1 MDFKNL
7 NPKVNFEKDL
17 DGDDFVASITHQ
29 LFTQIVKEEDEYTM
43 NMIEEYVKN
52 KQHSG
57 ECVAA
62 KIIPEGKLR
71 HIINLVLTRY
81 AAQEH
86 IDLKPADMFPQEQYI
101 EYLRRELMLSQQT
114 IYNLQKQVEMLQKI
128 SGLMSTETNIGGI
141 ESEEI

>member
-29 LFTQIVKEEDEYTM
+29 LFTQIVREEDEYTM

-71 HIINLVLTRY
+71 HIINLGLTRY

-114 IYNLQKQVEMLQKI
+114 IHNLQKQVEMLQKI

>member
-1 MDFKNL
+1 MDFKSI
-7 NPKVNFEKDL
+7 NPKFNFEKSL

-29 LFTQIVKEEDEYTM
+29 LFTQIVKEEDEYTL
-43 NMIEEYVKN
+43 NTIEEYVKN
-52 KQHSG
+52 RQHEG

-71 HIINLVLTRY
+71 HIINLGLTRY

-114 IYNLQKQVEMLQKI
+114 IHNLQKQVEMLQKM

-141 ESEEI
+141 ESE

>member
-1 MDFKNL
+1 MYFKNL

-29 LFTQIVKEEDEYTM
+29 LFTQIVREEDEYTM

-71 HIINLVLTRY
+71 HIINLGLTRY

-86 IDLKPADMFPQEQYI
+86 IDLKPVDMFPQEQYI

-114 IYNLQKQVEMLQKI
+114 IHNLQKQVEMLQKI

>member
-17 DGDDFVASITHQ
+17 NSDDFVASITHQ

-71 HIINLVLTRY
+71 HIINLGLTRY

-114 IYNLQKQVEMLQKI
+114 IHNLQKQVEMLQKI

>member
-7 NPKVNFEKDL
+7 NPNVNFEKDL
-17 DGDDFVASITHQ
+17 NSDDFVASITHQ

-52 KQHSG
+52 KQYSG

-71 HIINLVLTRY
+71 HIINLGLTRY

-114 IYNLQKQVEMLQKI
+114 IYNLQKQVEMLQKMSGMI
-128 SGLMSTETNIGGI
+128 STDTILD
-141 ESEEI
+141 

>member
-7 NPKVNFEKDL
+7 NPKFNFEKSL

-43 NMIEEYVKN
+43 NIIEEYVKN
-52 KQHSG
+52 KQHEG
-57 ECVAA
+57 ECIAA

-71 HIINLVLTRY
+71 HIINLGLTRY

-86 IDLKPADMFPQEQYI
+86 INLKPGDMFPQEQYI
-101 EYLRRELMLSQQT
+101 EYLRRELQLAS
-114 IYNLQKQVEMLQKI
+114 EKI
-128 SGLMSTETNIGGI
+128 SKLQERNEYLAKLSGLISEETNIGGI

>member
-1 MDFKNL
+1 MDFKNI
-7 NPKVNFEKDL
+7 NPKFNFEKSL

-43 NMIEEYVKN
+43 NIIEEYVKN

-71 HIINLVLTRY
+71 HIINLGLTRY

-114 IYNLQKQVEMLQKI
+114 IHNLQQQVEMLQKM

>member
-29 LFTQIVKEEDEYTM
+29 LFTQIVREEDEYTM

-71 HIINLVLTRY
+71 HIINLGLTRY
-81 AAQEH
+81 AAQER

-114 IYNLQKQVEMLQKI
+114 IHNLQKQVEMLQKI

>member
-43 NMIEEYVKN
+43 NIIEEYVKN

-57 ECVAA
+57 ECVAVQ
-62 KIIPEGKLR
+62 IIPEGKLR
-71 HIINLVLTRY
+71 HIINLGLTRY

-114 IYNLQKQVEMLQKI
+114 IYNLQQQVEMLQKI
-128 SGLMSTETNIGGI
+128 SDLMSTETNIGGI

>member
-17 DGDDFVASITHQ
+17 ESDDFVASITHQ

-43 NMIEEYVKN
+43 NIIEEYVKN

-62 KIIPEGKLR
+62 QIIPEGKLR
-71 HIINLVLTRY
+71 HIINLGLTRY

-86 IDLKPADMFPQEQYI
+86 INLKPGDMFPQEQYI

-114 IYNLQKQVEMLQKI
+114 IYNLQQQVEMLQKM

>member
-17 DGDDFVASITHQ
+17 ESDDFVASITHQ

-71 HIINLVLTRY
+71 HIINLGLTRY

-114 IYNLQKQVEMLQKI
+114 IHNLQKQVEMLQKI

>member
-7 NPKVNFEKDL
+7 NPKFSLEKDL
-17 DGDDFVASITHQ
+17 ESDDFVASITHQ

-43 NMIEEYVKN
+43 NIIEEYVKN
-52 KQHSG
+52 KQYSG
-57 ECVAA
+57 ECIAA

-71 HIINLVLTRY
+71 HIINLGLTRY
-81 AAQEH
+81 AVQEH

-114 IYNLQKQVEMLQKI
+114 IYNLQQQVEMLQKM
-128 SGLMSTETNIGGI
+128 SGLMNTETNIGGI

>member
-29 LFTQIVKEEDEYTM
+29 LFTQIVREEDEYTM

-57 ECVAA
+57 ECIAA

-71 HIINLVLTRY
+71 HIINLGLTRY

-114 IYNLQKQVEMLQKI
+114 IHNLQKQVEMLQKI

>member
-17 DGDDFVASITHQ
+17 DSDDFVASITHQ

-71 HIINLVLTRY
+71 HIINLGLTRY

-101 EYLRRELMLSQQT
+101 EYLRREIVQYQQENQRLKNQ
-114 IYNLQKQVEMLQKI
+114 INIMESM
-128 SGLMSTETNIGGI
+128 SGLRSVDTEI
-141 ESEEI
+141 E

>member
-1 MDFKNL
+1 MDPKNIS
-7 NPKVNFEKDL
+7 PKFNFEKDL
-17 DGDDFVASITHQ
+17 GSDDFVASITHQ

-57 ECVAA
+57 ECIAA

-71 HIINLVLTRY
+71 HIINLGLARY

-86 IDLKPADMFPQEQYI
+86 IDLKPSDMFPQEQYI
-101 EYLRRELMLSQQT
+101 EYLRRELQLADKK
-114 IYNLQKQVEMLQKI
+114 IIKLQERNEYLTKL
-128 SGLMSTETNIGGI
+128 SGLMSDETNIGGI

>member
-7 NPKVNFEKDL
+7 NPKINLEKDL
-17 DGDDFVASITHQ
+17 ESDDFVTSITHQ
-29 LFTQIVKEEDEYTM
+29 LFTQIIKEEDEYTL
-43 NMIEEYVKN
+43 NIIEEYVKN
-52 KQHSG
+52 KQHEG
-57 ECVAA
+57 ECIAA

-71 HIINLVLTRY
+71 HIINLGLARY

-86 IDLKPADMFPQEQYI
+86 INLKPGDMFPQEQYI

-114 IYNLQKQVEMLQKI
+114 IHNLQQQVEMLQKM
-128 SGLMSTETNIGGI
+128 SGLISTETNIGGI

>member
-43 NMIEEYVKN
+43 NVIEEYVKN

-57 ECVAA
+57 ECVAVQ
-62 KIIPEGKLR
+62 IIPEGKLR
-71 HIINLVLTRY
+71 HIINLGLTRY

-114 IYNLQKQVEMLQKI
+114 IYNLQQQVEMLQKI
-128 SGLMSTETNIGGI
+128 SDLMSTETNIGGI

>member
-1 MDFKNL
+1 MDFKNI
-7 NPKVNFEKDL
+7 NPKFNFEKSL

-29 LFTQIVKEEDEYTM
+29 LFTQIVKEEDEYTL
-43 NMIEEYVKN
+43 NTIEEYVKN
-52 KQHSG
+52 KQYEG

-71 HIINLVLTRY
+71 HIINLGLTRY

-114 IYNLQKQVEMLQKI
+114 IHNLQKQVEMLQKM
-128 SGLMSTETNIGGI
+128 SGLISTDTTLD
-141 ESEEI
+141 

>member
-1 MDFKNL
+1 MDPKNIS
-7 NPKVNFEKDL
+7 PKFNFEKDL
-17 DGDDFVASITHQ
+17 GSDDFVASITHK

-57 ECVAA
+57 ECIAA

-71 HIINLVLTRY
+71 HIINLGLARY

-86 IDLKPADMFPQEQYI
+86 IDLKPSDMFPQEQYI
-101 EYLRRELMLSQQT
+101 EYLRRELQLADKK
-114 IYNLQKQVEMLQKI
+114 IIKLQERNEYLTKL
-128 SGLMSTETNIGGI
+128 SGLMSDETNIGGI